1 MQTIRELFDQNSL
14 TPIYLLNMATEVE
27 EKILILELVPSLYVN
42 RFAYDRFINDLIK
55 DLRILE
61 LTKETLSFSNP
72 MDKDIEKLLNNKIN
86 RYYDRLDNVIFSL
99 TNEVQ

>member
-1 MQTIRELFDQNSL
+1 MQTIRELFDQETL
-14 TPIYLLNMATEVE
+14 TPVYLLSMASDIDD
-27 EKILILELVPSLYVN
+27 KITILELIPELKNNIY
-42 RFAYDRFINDLIK
+42 ALDRFINDTIK

-61 LTKETLSFSNP
+61 LTKETLCFSDT
-72 MDKDIEKLLNNKIN
+72 MDKDIEKLLNTKIN